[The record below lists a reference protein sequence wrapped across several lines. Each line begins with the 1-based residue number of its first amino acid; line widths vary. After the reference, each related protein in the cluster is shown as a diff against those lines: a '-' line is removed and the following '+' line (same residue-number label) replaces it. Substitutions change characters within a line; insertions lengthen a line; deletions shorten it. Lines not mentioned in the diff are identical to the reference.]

1 MERSASSDLPPKFDF
16 NSIKIIMSNEIIL
29 ETVRELLP
37 DIEHEIREQVA

>member
-1 MERSASSDLPPKFDF
+1 
-16 NSIKIIMSNEIIL
+16 MSNEIIL